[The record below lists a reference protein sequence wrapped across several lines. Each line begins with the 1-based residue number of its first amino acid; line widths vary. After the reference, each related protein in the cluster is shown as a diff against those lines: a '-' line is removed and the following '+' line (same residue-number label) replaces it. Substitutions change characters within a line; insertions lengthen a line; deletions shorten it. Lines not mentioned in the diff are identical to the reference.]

1 MSCYSKNIALWGV
14 AFVSLLVAASCK
26 DGPSTKPRSPRP
38 ARSRTIHEPQT
49 RPDVAART
57 RAVTAKRRGS
67 WSLTSDKVQVVAELV
82 SRNAKTYDLSEDF
95 IYGIIWVESRFNPE
109 AVSPVGARGLMQLMP
124 RTATYLAD
132 CIDWSGRRSSFDAE
146 FNITAGSYYI
156 ARLIKEF
163 NGNEDLALAAYNAG
177 PTKVRRWL
185 EGDGLPEVSIEYA
198 AMVQTARTFF
208 RNHAVAPATPPSLYE
223 TAPEKTP
230 PVPLV
235 TDEALDRLGLTI
247 LIAGLSDKQ
256 FGLERE
262 DDANPFEVTSPR

>member
-1 MSCYSKNIALWGV
+1 MSRCSKNVDVWGV
-14 AFVSLLVAASCK
+14 VLVSLLLAASCK

-38 ARSRTIHEPQT
+38 ARRQT
-49 RPDVAART
+49 VHKTETKDDVAART

-67 WSLTSDKVQVVAELV
+67 WSLTSDKVRDVAELV
-82 SRNAKTYDLSEDF
+82 SRNAETYGLSEDF

-132 CIDWSGRRSSFDAE
+132 CIDWSGRRNSFNPE

-156 ARLIKEF
+156 ARLIREF

-185 EGDGLPEVSIEYA
+185 EGAGLPDVSIEYA

-208 RNHAVAPATPPSLYE
+208 RNHTVAPAAPPSLDK

-247 LIAGLSDKQ
+247 LIAGLSDRQ

-262 DDANPFEVTSPR
+262 DDANPFE